1 MRTEKIM
8 YFILYVLVGVSCFL
22 IGNNIDSY
30 NAKAE
35 KSQQV
40 ETIRNNG
47 NGIEFTTTYGT
58 VYTVDNEHLETVNYI
73 DTSKI
78 IDWNTNDKELS
89 VLTENDFEFY
99 AYKD

>member
-1 MRTEKIM
+1 MRTEKVV

-22 IGNNIDSY
+22 IGNNNDSY

-47 NGIEFTTTYGT
+47 NGIEFTTTDGT
-58 VYTVDNEHLETVNYI
+58 VYSVYNEHLETINYI

-89 VLTENDFEFY
+89 VLTENDYEFY
-99 AYKD
+99 AYKE